1 MLHLPCPLGSWHETA
16 QHIVIDF
23 VCCHGGALS
32 GRTAQSSQIPCSWV
46 PDQSLLTQQPAAQR
60 PALGSPLPTFL
71 WGLLSVPS
79 HHAMASAFQAGP
91 WEGGI
96 HICHPRHT
104 QTLRSQDYL
113 YWIQK
118 AHRTEIS
125 TTSGREGGLGWGGG
139 GPTLRSWALRPYRK
153 LSYSEAG
160 WARPALPCWPC
171 SESPAGEGQLQ
182 PSRKPSLTWKGWVEV
197 GEALKPSWQAW
208 RNWE

>member
-1 MLHLPCPLGSWHETA
+1 MVGWPSSRRSPAPGSLTSPYSH
-16 QHIVIDF
+16 
-23 VCCHGGALS
+23 
-32 GRTAQSSQIPCSWV
+32 SSQC
-46 PDQSLLTQQPAAQR
+46 PAQC
-60 PALGSPLPTFL
+60 PALGSPLPNFL
-71 WGLLSVPS
+71 WGLLSVPR

-96 HICHPRHT
+96 HVCHPRHT
-104 QTLRSQDYL
+104 QTLGSQDYL

-118 AHRTEIS
+118 THRTEIS
-125 TTSGREGGLGWGGG
+125 TTSGREEGGLGWGRG
-139 GPTLRSWALRPYRK
+139 GPNLRSWALRPYHK

-160 WARPALPCWPC
+160 WARPALPCWPR

-182 PSRKPSLTWKGWVEV
+182 PSRKPSLTWKGWAEV